1 MLPSQLAVT
10 PPGALD
16 LTGEAARRRR
26 QLQRAAMAVL
36 ERAAYEE
43 LIPPT
48 LEYQDT
54 FLRAGGP
61 GVAERLIRFPDR
73 DGRILALRYDF
84 TASLARVAAT
94 TFSAADRPLRLCY
107 SGTVYRQEPERGGRP
122 REMLQVGAEL
132 LGQGDLAADIE
143 IVRLTI
149 ALVRA
154 AGLQDFQVNLG
165 HVGVLAPGIAALDEA
180 LRADVRRWIDRKD
193 RGSLCRALAGA
204 TGDAATLTALP
215 FVIGRREALTGAL
228 GVAPRA
234 AAPGLEHLLALDAA
248 LTADERTHVVY
259 DLGEVRGLEY
269 YTGVHFEVYV
279 AGTGR
284 AAGRRRPLRRADG
297 AVRPADARGR
307 RVARSRHHRRGAA
320 MTRLRVALAKGR
332 LYEPSV
338 ERFRRAGAAPAADAG
353 RRLLIPSS
361 DPGIEFLVVKP
372 GDVPVYVESGA
383 ADLGVTGTDVLR
395 ETGADVLEPL
405 ELGFG
410 FCRLVVAAPAD
421 APYPA
426 LPGGITARVAT
437 KYPAPRPGALRRR
450 GPAGR
455 HHPGERLGRGGAAA
469 QPIALDRGP
478 GRYGEHAQ
486 GERAGGAG
494 DRTAVRGGA
503 GGQSGVAEAQ
513 AGRVSRS

>member
-26 QLQRAAMAVL
+26 ELQRAAMTVL

-122 REMLQVGAEL
+122 REILQVGAEL

-165 HVGVLAPGIAALDEA
+165 HVGVLAPGIAALDET

-215 FVIGRREALTGAL
+215 FVIGRRDALAGAL
-228 GVAPRA
+228 GLAPRA

-284 AAGRRRPLRRADG
+284 GDRGGGRSD
-297 AVRPADARGR
+297 
-307 RVARSRHHRRGAA
+307 
-320 MTRLRVALAKGR
+320 
-332 LYEPSV
+332 E
-338 ERFRRAGAAPAADAG
+338 
-353 RRLLIPSS
+353 RLLRFGRPMPAVGVSLDLDTIA
-361 DPGIEFLVVKP
+361 E
-372 GDVPVYVESGA
+372 VP
-383 ADLGVTGTDVLR
+383 R
-395 ETGADVLEPL
+395 
-405 ELGFG
+405 
-410 FCRLVVAAPAD
+410 
-421 APYPA
+421 
-426 LPGGITARVAT
+426 
-437 KYPAPRPGALRRR
+437 
-450 GPAGR
+450 
-455 HHPGERLGRGGAAA
+455 
-469 QPIALDRGP
+469 
-478 GRYGEHAQ
+478 
-486 GERAGGAG
+486 
-494 DRTAVRGGA
+494 
-503 GGQSGVAEAQ
+503 
-513 AGRVSRS
+513 